1 MGEPTAVVLT
11 CGENPKEPG
20 LDIIRDTRPEK
31 RKKKLAWSA
40 TGIGTLAIAVFG
52 WQLLPTGAPT
62 MDTAMVWSD
71 TVAHGTLIRQVR
83 GPGTLVPEQMRWIT
97 ALTAGRIEQIL
108 SLPGTDV
115 SAGDLIMRLSNPD
128 VDMQLLQAQQQ
139 LSQAHASLVQLRT
152 NLKMQELQ
160 QRATTAT
167 VRADYLEAERTHR
180 INQQLFDENPDLVAR
195 ADLDRSRE
203 SVEAL
208 RLRLETEE
216 ERLDVISGTSQ
227 EQVSAQ
233 EEQMKRLADLVQFSQ
248 DRIQSMQVTA
258 PVSGV
263 LAPLDIPLQEGQWVQ
278 SGQALSRVVV
288 PGRLKAEI
296 RIPQTQAQ
304 DIVVG
309 QVAMIDTRTDT
320 IEGRVVRIDPAV
332 RSGTVTIDVA
342 LPPNLPPS
350 ARPDLSVDGNVIV
363 ERLDDVI
370 HMGRPTFGQANQ
382 QMSLFKVV
390 EGGRFAERVTVRL
403 GASSVNDVEV
413 RDGLRP
419 GDVVILSDMSQW
431 DGFDRVRLRSR

>member
-1 MGEPTAVVLT
+1 M
-11 CGENPKEPG
+11 
-20 LDIIRDTRPEK
+20 DIIRDTGPGRR
-31 RKKKLAWSA
+31 RKKLVWSA
-40 TGIGTLAIAVFG
+40 TAIGAFAIAVFG
-52 WQLLPTGAPT
+52 WQLLPSGVPT
-62 MDTAMVWSD
+62 IDAAIVWSD

-97 ALTAGRIEQIL
+97 AVTAGRIEQIL

-139 LSQAHASLVQLRT
+139 LSAAHASLVQLRT
-152 NLKMQELQ
+152 SLRMQELQ
-160 QRATTAT
+160 QRATSAT
-167 VRADYLEAERTHR
+167 VRADYLEAERTYR
-180 INQQLFDENPDLVAR
+180 IDQQLFDENPELVAR

-208 RLRLETEE
+208 SLRLETEA
-216 ERLDVISGTSQ
+216 ERLVVIQTTSE
-227 EQVSAQ
+227 EQVSAH
-233 EEQMKRLADLVQFSQ
+233 EEQITRLADLVRFSR
-248 DRIQSMQVTA
+248 DRIGSMHVTA
-258 PVSGV
+258 PVGGV

-278 SGQALSRVVV
+278 SGQALSRVVA

-304 DIVVG
+304 DIAVG
-309 QVAMIDTRTDT
+309 QDAMIDTRTDT
-320 IEGRVVRIDPAV
+320 IQGRVVRIDPAV

-363 ERLDDVI
+363 ERLDDVV

-382 QMSLFKVV
+382 QMSLFRLVDD
-390 EGGRFAERVTVRL
+390 GRFAERVTVRL
-403 GASSVNDVEV
+403 GASSVNDIEV
-413 RDGLRP
+413 REGLLP

-431 DGFDRVRLRSR
+431 DGFNRVRLRGRGGAR

>member
-1 MGEPTAVVLT
+1 M
-11 CGENPKEPG
+11 
-20 LDIIRDTRPEK
+20 DIIRDTRPEK
-31 RKKKLAWSA
+31 RKRKLAWTA
-40 TGIGTLAIAVFG
+40 AGIGTLAIAVFG
-52 WQLLPTGAPT
+52 WQLLPSGAPT
-62 MDTAMVWSD
+62 MDTAMIWSD
-71 TVAHGTLIRQVR
+71 TVAHGTLVRQVR

-115 SAGDLIMRLSNPD
+115 SADDLIMRLSNPD

-139 LSQAHASLVQLRT
+139 LSQAHASLVQLRS
-152 NLKMQELQ
+152 NLRMQELQ
-160 QRATTAT
+160 QRATAAT

-216 ERLDVISGTSQ
+216 ERLDVIGDTSQ
-227 EQVSAQ
+227 EQISAQ
-233 EEQMKRLADLVQFSQ
+233 EEQITRLADLVRFSQ
-248 DRIQSMQVTA
+248 DRIGSMQVTA

-304 DIVVG
+304 DIAVG
-309 QVAMIDTRTDT
+309 QDAMIDTRTDT
-320 IEGRVVRIDPAV
+320 IQGRVVRIDPAV

-342 LPPNLPPS
+342 LPPDLPPS

-382 QMSLFKVV
+382 QMSLFRVV
-390 EGGRFAERVTVRL
+390 EDGRFAERVTVRL
-403 GASSVNDVEV
+403 GATSVNDVEV
-413 RDGLRP
+413 LEGLRP

-431 DGFDRVRLRSR
+431 DGFNRVRLRSR